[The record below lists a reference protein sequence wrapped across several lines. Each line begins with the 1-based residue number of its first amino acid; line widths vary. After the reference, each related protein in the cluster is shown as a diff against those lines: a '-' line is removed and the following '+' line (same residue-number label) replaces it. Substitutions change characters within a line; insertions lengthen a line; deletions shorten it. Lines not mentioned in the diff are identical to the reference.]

1 MITGKITW
9 EDLLIRVLPGGFLVA
24 IIFFISNFQLK
35 LNNKFDFLYSFL
47 FFCVAFIAGEVLQTI
62 SHILEFIVNVFF
74 KGYKPS
80 EVFLYKNNPI
90 LPNENIRQRL
100 LVSLNLS
107 DEDKNVFEKEY
118 KQRSFICKKKDKAKE
133 ISQGYFWKIYT
144 AVEDNEIIKK
154 SNINYLFLRVIMID
168 FLIVSVY
175 LMLSGF
181 GRYGLLAFMI
191 FLILLWRARGLARGL
206 VLKTALIYLK

>member
-1 MITGKITW
+1 MISGKITL
-9 EDLLIRVLPGGFLVA
+9 EDLLIRVLPGGFL
-24 IIFFISNFQLK
+24 ISLIFFVSNFQLS
-35 LNNKFDFLYSFL
+35 LNDKFDFLYSFI

-62 SHILEFIVNVFF
+62 SHILEFIVNIFF

-80 EVFLYKNNPI
+80 GVFLFKNNPI
-90 LPNENIRQRL
+90 IPNENIRQRL
-100 LVSLNLS
+100 LASLNLS
-107 DEDKNVFEKEY
+107 DEEKNIFEKEY
-118 KQRSFICKKKDKAKE
+118 KQRPVICRKKDKAKE

-144 AVEDNEIIKK
+144 TVEDNDIIKR

-168 FLIVSVY
+168 FMIVSVY

-181 GRYGLLAFMI
+181 SRYGLLTFVI